1 MSHTTED
8 DETVIYPVL
17 GWRTAL
23 GDDEVCLVEIVF
35 ARNLKEAE
43 VSTKGGEAPGVPLG
57 MTAHQ
62 CRELGADLIDAANK
76 LDGKKGM
83 S

>member
-1 MSHTTED
+1 MTQAAEER
-8 DETVIYPVL
+8 ETVVYPMIR
-17 GWRTAL
+17 WRTSL